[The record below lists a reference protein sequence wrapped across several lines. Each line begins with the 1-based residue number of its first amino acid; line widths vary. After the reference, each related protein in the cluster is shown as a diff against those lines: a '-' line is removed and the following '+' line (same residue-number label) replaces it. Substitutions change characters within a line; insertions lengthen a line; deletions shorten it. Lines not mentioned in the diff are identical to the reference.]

1 MVGVRAAR
9 VRPTPGQSAEFL
21 VLQFSEY
28 TKFMGKSSAK
38 KRLGRPPTGR
48 TPFVAV
54 RIPKPIIFA
63 IDKLARE
70 HQVSRSKMVH
80 QLLMQALGKNDK

>member
-1 MVGVRAAR
+1 
-9 VRPTPGQSAEFL
+9 
-21 VLQFSEY
+21 
-28 TKFMGKSSAK
+28 MGKSSAK
-38 KRLGRPPTGR
+38 KRPGRPPTGR

-54 RIPKPIIFA
+54 RIPKRIIVA

-80 QLLMQALGKNDK
+80 QLLAQALSQNDK